1 MDDPSQNGCTPSNRI
16 CLIVDDEPSIRKYL
30 RAILDQER
38 IQCLEADSAS
48 QALGIIQR
56 LNGRLDLVV
65 TDIKMPGDMDGVDLA
80 YSVRN
85 MFPAIPVILISGY
98 ADVGAVRKA
107 AAIFQF
113 IQKPFEPEAIL
124 LAVKKVVGS
133 GDATG
138 SHQGDGSDVPPLSV

>member
-1 MDDPSQNGCTPSNRI
+1 
-16 CLIVDDEPSIRKYL
+16 
-30 RAILDQER
+30 
-38 IQCLEADSAS
+38 
-48 QALGIIQR
+48 
-56 LNGRLDLVV
+56 
-65 TDIKMPGDMDGVDLA
+65 
-80 YSVRN
+80 

-138 SHQGDGSDVPPLSV
+138 SQGDGSDVPPLSV